1 MKEGESDN
9 GDKTNL
15 IINYLPQC
23 LSDEE
28 FYNLFTTIGPVYS
41 ARIIRER
48 SSGYSYGYGFV
59 KYQNAEHASTAI
71 DQLNGFT
78 LLNKQIKVAYSLP
91 SGHDNKNINVYVKG
105 LPANTTNDTMREMF
119 KSYGEIIECRAIPDK
134 ITGLCQ
140 GIGFVLFSKKEQ
152 AENAIQALN
161 GTKVEGGTEPLLVK
175 FAKNEQKSQKSPAQG
190 PRNGA
195 NNYGGGQ
202 NYGGGYGVNNY
213 TGYGAYGNY
222 GNYGTGNYGAS
233 NYVGWENSM
242 SMMRSGGMMQ
252 GGGPIRG
259 GIGGRGRNM
268 NRYSPMTGPRF
279 GFNAGQQQQQQQT
292 QMGNT
297 GGAMA
302 EDGFIVFVYG
312 IGPHTTEDMLWQMC
326 SRFGG
331 IKRVNVIR
339 DHAKNQGKGYGF
351 VTFGTLQEASY
362 CINQLNGS
370 PYEGKQ
376 LQVSLKTQKP
386 N

>member
-1 MKEGESDN
+1 MTEEAESIN
-9 GDKTNL
+9 KTNL

-28 FYNLFTTIGPVYS
+28 FYSLFTTIGPVYS

-48 SSGYSYGYGFV
+48 STGYSYGYGFV
-59 KYQNAEHASTAI
+59 KYQNPDHAATAI
-71 DQLNGFT
+71 EQLNGFT

-105 LPANTTNDTMREMF
+105 LPANTTNDTMRELF

-152 AENAIQALN
+152 AENAISALN
-161 GTKVEGGTEPLLVK
+161 GTKVEGGAEPLLVK
-175 FAKNEQKSQKSPAQG
+175 FAKNDQKNQKLAPQG
-190 PRNGA
+190 PRNGG
-195 NNYGGGQ
+195 NNFAGG
-202 NYGGGYGVNNY
+202 NYASGFGGNNY
-213 TGYGAYGNY
+213 TGGYGSYGNY
-222 GNYGTGNYGAS
+222 ANYGSSNYGAT

-242 SMMRSGGMMQ
+242 SMMRAGGMMQ

-259 GIGGRGRNM
+259 GIGARGRNM

-279 GFNAGQQQQQQQT
+279 GFNGQQQPQLGQT
-292 QMGNT
+292 A
-297 GGAMA
+297 GAA
-302 EDGFIVFVYG
+302 SPDGFIVFVYG
-312 IGPHTTEDMLWQMC
+312 IGPHMNEDMLWQMC
-326 SRFGG
+326 SPFGDV
-331 IKRVNVIR
+331 KRVNVIR
-339 DHAKNQGKGYGF
+339 DHSKNQGKGYGF